1 MRRRLLAAVAALVLV
16 AAGTVVLLAYV
27 RGADARALAGV
38 RTVEVLVVDQPI
50 PEGTP
55 AEEVAD
61 LVRTEVLPAKAAV
74 EGRVTDLDQLT
85 GQVATADLEPGE
97 QLLAGRFAAPADLQ
111 APGTVPVPEGL
122 SEVSVVLEP
131 QRAVGGRLAA
141 GDEIGVYISMELQG
155 NIDADPED
163 EQIGT
168 THATLHGV
176 LVTQV
181 QGAPAPA
188 GTEGG
193 DVETA
198 SASSVAPSGNVMV
211 TMALPARDAERVVFG
226 MEHATVWLA
235 LEREGTDTSGTRV
248 VTQGNVYGDLLAALG
263 AVAAEATE

>member
-38 RTVEVLVVDQPI
+38 RTVEVLVVDQPV
-50 PEGTP
+50 PQGTP
-55 AEEVAD
+55 AEELGG

-74 EGRVTDLDQLT
+74 DGRVGDLEQLA
-85 GQVATADLEPGE
+85 GQVATVDLEPGE

-141 GDEIGVYISMELQG
+141 GDQIGVYISMDLEG

-163 EQIGT
+163 EQVGA

-181 QGAPAPA
+181 QGAPAST
-188 GTEGG
+188 GEG

-198 SASSVAPSGNVMV
+198 SAADVAPTGNVMV
-211 TMALPARDAERVVFG
+211 TLALPARDAERVVFG
-226 MEHATVWLA
+226 MEHATVWLT

-263 AVAAEATE
+263 TVAAESAE